1 MEQSEI
7 DETKL
12 PIVMQIIEQMATL
25 AGSMSM
31 KLGMDEENDKIFMEQ
46 MGALDTQLKAAM
58 GKGLDDC
65 ELFLDYP
72 AYTTLEI
79 AAKRVMLPPEESDLV
94 KLLEQRLSP
103 YGFQFLRYQDGRWT
117 FQRVI
122 DGVAQNVVIQGNLSQ
137 EFLLEIYSDRAGCP
151 LRMRE
156 ITDHAPAYGFD
167 FIPFKNEEERAAA
180 LHKIADIVIQ
190 YGIDKLN
197 QMTEK

>member
-7 DETKL
+7 DEAKL
-12 PIVMQIIEQMATL
+12 PVVMQIIEQMATL
-25 AGSMSM
+25 AGSMFM
-31 KLGMDEENDKIFMEQ
+31 ELGMDEEYDKTFIEQ
-46 MGALDTQLKAAM
+46 MGALDQQLRAAI
-58 GKGLDDC
+58 GKGLNDC

-72 AYTTLEI
+72 AYTTSEI
-79 AAKRVMLPPEESDLV
+79 AAKRVMLPPEKSDLV
-94 KLLEQRLSP
+94 ELIEQRLSP

-117 FQRVI
+117 FQRLI

-137 EFLLEIYSDRAGCP
+137 EFLLEIYSDRTGGP